1 MLGDHLTRGRSL
13 MSQRRPSTLVDGNKY
28 NNNYDNNYDNYYN
41 DYNNNFSDLEEMN
54 NLLGDRLT
62 RGRSLMSQRKLST
75 LVDSKN
81 YNNNYNN
88 NNYKNNYNY

>member
-1 MLGDHLTRGRSL
+1 MLGDH
-13 MSQRRPSTLVDGNKY
+13 
-28 NNNYDNNYDNYYN
+28 
-41 DYNNNFSDLEEMN
+41 
-54 NLLGDRLT
+54 LT

>member
-1 MLGDHLTRGRSL
+1 
-13 MSQRRPSTLVDGNKY
+13 
-28 NNNYDNNYDNYYN
+28 
-41 DYNNNFSDLEEMN
+41 MN

-88 NNYKNNYNY
+88 NNYKNNYNYNFP

>member
-1 MLGDHLTRGRSL
+1 
-13 MSQRRPSTLVDGNKY
+13 MSQRRPSTLVDGNNY
-28 NNNYDNNYDNYYN
+28 NNNYNNNYDNYYN

-88 NNYKNNYNY
+88 NYKNNYNY

>member
-13 MSQRRPSTLVDGNKY
+13 MSQRRPSTLVDGNNY
-28 NNNYDNNYDNYYN
+28 NNNYNNNYDNYYN

-88 NNYKNNYNY
+88 NYKNNYNY